1 MNLNKENLRHIR
13 WLILFTVILFLG
25 IQRFDVIIMILKYI
39 WDLLFPFVLG
49 LCFAY
54 LISVPMRFVERVI
67 FTERKKP
74 LGKFW
79 VKTKRPI
86 SLFITFILVLGVIA
100 IVMFVVVPEL
110 ITTGES
116 LYKSI
121 PGFMRDVQ
129 MTFDELME
137 KYPFVAEHLN
147 EFEFDWT
154 SITNALVNFIKND
167 LLTTLNST
175 VQIAKNIMGTLL
187 DLLIAVFFSVYVLM
201 QKEKLARQSKAV
213 LSAFF
218 KQSTTRTVVRI
229 ARLADATFSSFF
241 SGQCI
246 EAVIM
251 GTLFVITM
259 SIFGFPYAVMVG
271 VLIAFT
277 ALIPVFGPLIG
288 CVISAL
294 LILISSP
301 VQAFWFVIMFFIL
314 QLVEENLIYPH
325 VVGNA
330 VGLPPMWVLAAVS
343 LGGSMFGI
351 GGMLFFIPLVSVLYT
366 LFREIIY
373 KRIKKK
379 RDKGELAPGNPKEP
393 LLEKD
398 KEVLKNDTPEEDGT
412 AEEIAEPENAAKRRK
427 ERREERKSRRKNN
440 RAEEE
445 ESQ

>member
-1 MNLNKENLRHIR
+1 MNLNKENIRHIR

-25 IQRFDVIIMILKYI
+25 IQRFDVIILILKYV

-49 LCFAY
+49 LCIAY
-54 LISVPMRFVERVI
+54 LISVPMRFIERVL
-67 FTERKKP
+67 FTPKKKP
-74 LGKFW
+74 LAKFW
-79 VKTKRPI
+79 EKTKRSI
-86 SLFITFILVLGVIA
+86 SLFITFVLVVGVIS

-110 ITTGES
+110 IATGES

-129 MTFDELME
+129 LKFDELMIR
-137 KYPFVAEHLN
+137 YPFVAEHLN
-147 EFEFDWT
+147 EFEFDWI
-154 SITNALVNFIKND
+154 SLTNGLVDFVKND

-187 DLLIAVFFSVYVLM
+187 DVLIAVFFSIYVLM

-229 ARLADATFSSFF
+229 ARLADTTFSSFF

-251 GTLFVITM
+251 GTLFVVAMT
-259 SIFGFPYAVMVG
+259 IFGFPYAVMVG

-277 ALIPVFGPLIG
+277 ALIPIFGPMIG
-288 CVISAL
+288 CIISAL

-301 VQAFWFVIMFFIL
+301 VQAFWFVILFFAL
-314 QLVEENLIYPH
+314 QLIEENLIYPH

-343 LGGSMFGI
+343 LGGSLFGI
-351 GGMLFFIPLVSVLYT
+351 AGMLFFIPLTSVLYT
-366 LFREIIY
+366 LFREVVY
-373 KRIKKK
+373 KKIKLK
-379 RDKGELAPGNPKEP
+379 REKGELQPGNPKAP

-398 KEVLKNDTPEEDGT
+398 KEEASEGKPE
-412 AEEIAEPENAAKRRK
+412 KK
-427 ERREERKSRRKNN
+427 EKMPIDEMREETGRKTTRK
-440 RAEEE
+440 RKK
-445 ESQ
+445 

>member
-1 MNLNKENLRHIR
+1 MNLNKENIKHIR

-25 IQRFDVIIMILKYI
+25 IQRFDVIIMILKYV

-49 LCFAY
+49 LCIAY
-54 LISVPMRFVERVI
+54 LISVPMRFIERVL
-67 FTERKKP
+67 FTPKKKP
-74 LGKFW
+74 LAKFW
-79 VKTKRPI
+79 EKTKRPI
-86 SLFITFILVLGVIA
+86 SLFITIIIVLGVIA
-100 IVMFVVVPEL
+100 IVMFVVLPEL

-121 PGFMRDVQ
+121 PGFMQEVQ
-129 MTFDELME
+129 LKFDELMA
-137 KYPFVAEHLN
+137 KYPFVAKHLN

-154 SITNALVNFIKND
+154 SITNGLVNFIKND
-167 LLTTLNST
+167 LLTTLTST
-175 VQIAKNIMGTLL
+175 VQIAKNIMGALL
-187 DLLIAVFFSVYVLM
+187 DVMIAVFFSIYVLI

-229 ARLADATFSSFF
+229 ARLADTTFSSFF

-246 EAVIM
+246 EAVIL
-251 GTLFVITM
+251 GTLFVIAMT
-259 SIFGFPYAVMVG
+259 IFGFPYAVMVG

-277 ALIPVFGPLIG
+277 ALIPIFGPMIG

-301 VQAFWFVIMFFIL
+301 VQAFWFVIMFFAL
-314 QLVEENLIYPH
+314 QLIEENLIYPH

-330 VGLPPMWVLAAVS
+330 VGLPPMWVLVAVS
-343 LGGSMFGI
+343 LGGSLFGI
-351 GGMLFFIPLVSVLYT
+351 TGMLFFIPLTSVLYA

-373 KRIKKK
+373 KKIMSK
-379 RDKGELAPGNPKEP
+379 REKGELQPGNPKDP

-398 KEVLKNDTPEEDGT
+398 KEDAVKTKKEKKAGKKDE
-412 AEEIAEPENAAKRRK
+412 RRK
-427 ERREERKSRRKNN
+427 QKKEDSK
-440 RAEEE
+440 EEE
-445 ESQ
+445 TSQ